1 MVGRRTVSDDPL
13 SPLVKDVAPHVV
25 LAWQGEL
32 TDLQGAGVHD
42 VGPTVSLAAVGSPRG
57 LERGARGDPFEH
69 VEQSAVVPFERA
81 AGMVGII
88 GGPAVHQMDDL
99 IGLVV
104 SVGVFEEEQARLIDD
119 QHTAVEEFKAR
130 RAMEFVVEDFRHVS
144 FSVVVG
150 IFEDHELVTR
160 SRVPWFP
167 LRVGGHASQPGT
179 ASVVEIQLDGF
190 GDVRELGLI
199 GEEFDFETWG
209 DLRLSDEFIGAQVA
223 KFFGFGVLLPWVS
236 ESGLRNE

>member
-1 MVGRRTVSDDPL
+1 
-13 SPLVKDVAPHVV
+13 
-25 LAWQGEL
+25 
-32 TDLQGAGVHD
+32 
-42 VGPTVSLAAVGSPRG
+42 
-57 LERGARGDPFEH
+57 
-69 VEQSAVVPFERA
+69 
-81 AGMVGII
+81 
-88 GGPAVHQMDDL
+88 
-99 IGLVV
+99 
-104 SVGVFEEEQARLIDD
+104 
-119 QHTAVEEFKAR
+119 
-130 RAMEFVVEDFRHVS
+130 MEFVVEDFRYVS

-150 IFEDHELVTR
+150 IFEDHELVTG

-179 ASVVEIQLDGF
+179 ASVIEIQLDGF

-223 KFFGFGVLLPWVS
+223 KLFGFGVLLPWVS